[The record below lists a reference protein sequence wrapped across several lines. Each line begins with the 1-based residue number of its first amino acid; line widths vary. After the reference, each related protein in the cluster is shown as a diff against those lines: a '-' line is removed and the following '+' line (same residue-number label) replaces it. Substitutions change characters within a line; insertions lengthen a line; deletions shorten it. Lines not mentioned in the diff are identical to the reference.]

1 MKSKLSS
8 HMYDTE
14 NINDSLLRR
23 KVDCTSCDVVD
34 LKTLKSLCEPRKQP
48 GRQQEQ
54 VTRSSGSISGNLCKM
69 TLYKT
74 LPGESKIHI
83 AHTSKGT
90 MN

>member
-1 MKSKLSS
+1 MESKLSG

-14 NINDSLLRR
+14 NGNDSLLRR

-54 VTRSSGSISGNLCKM
+54 VTRSSRSIFDSLCKM
-69 TLYKT
+69 TL
-74 LPGESKIHI
+74 
-83 AHTSKGT
+83 
-90 MN
+90 